1 MLSDH
6 HRALVSATVPALRAH
21 GGKITRVFYR
31 DMLAAHPELF
41 DYFNPANQRDGGQ
54 AASLAASVL
63 AYTSHIANPA
73 PLASMIE
80 RIASKHVSLDI
91 KPAHYPI
98 VGQYL
103 LGAIKDV
110 LGDAA
115 TPEIVEA
122 WSAAYGQL
130 AGIMIDRE
138 AALAMEGAAQP
149 QGWRGFKP
157 FRVARKVRESDVTAS
172 FYLEPVDGA
181 ALPPFLPGQYVSL
194 RVRVPGFDHDQVR
207 QYSLS
212 CAPNEREY
220 RISVKREAPPAD
232 APDAPPGLVS
242 NWLHDAVREGD
253 LLDVHMPLG
262 DFVLQ
267 SGTRPVVLLSGG
279 SGITAVLS
287 MLEQLT
293 GKDGGNREVV
303 FLHAARGRGHHAFGS
318 HVRELARRRS
328 GVRVTVL
335 YGEVGPADEPGIH
348 YDVVGRL
355 TADVI
360 RAHRPAGSADF
371 YYCGPIGFMAGVE
384 AALDSLGV
392 PQARRFSEAFAP
404 DPSFGV
410 SPDPEPGRMVEH
422 GPTTPL
428 AHPMPQ
434 PSGHNT
440 ELASPGS
447 NI

>member
-21 GGKITRVFYR
+21 GGEITRVFYR

-63 AYTSHIANPA
+63 AYASHIANPA
-73 PLASMIE
+73 PLSGMIE
-80 RIASKHVSLDI
+80 RIANKHVSLEI

-103 LGAIKDV
+103 LGAIKNV
-110 LGDAA
+110 LGNAA

-122 WSAAYGQL
+122 WGAAYGQL
-130 AGIMIDRE
+130 ASIMIGRE
-138 AALAMEGAAQP
+138 AALVEAGAAQP
-149 QGWRGFKP
+149 RGWRGFKL
-157 FRVARKVRESDVTAS
+157 FRVTRKVQESDVTAS

-181 ALPPFLPGQYVSL
+181 ALPPYLPGQYVSI
-194 RVRVPGFDHDQVR
+194 RVRVPAFDHYQVR

-212 CAPNEREY
+212 SAPNRRDY
-220 RISVKREAPPAD
+220 RISVKREAAPAD
-232 APDAPPGLVS
+232 APGAPPGLVS
-242 NWLHDAVREGD
+242 NWLHDAVHEGD

-267 SGTRPVVLLSGG
+267 PGTGPVVLLSGG

-287 MLEQLT
+287 MLEHLT
-293 GKDGGNREVV
+293 GHDGGERDVV
-303 FLHAARGRGHHAFGS
+303 FLHAARHRGHHAFGS
-318 HVRELARRRS
+318 HVRALARRRP
-328 GVRVTVL
+328 GVWLAVL
-335 YGEVGPADEPGIH
+335 YGEVGPEDEMGVH
-348 YDVVGRL
+348 HDAVGRV

-360 RAHRPAGSADF
+360 RAHLPAVPADF
-371 YYCGPIGFMAGVE
+371 YYCGPIGFMTGVE

-392 PQARRFSEAFAP
+392 PHAQRFSEAFAP
-404 DPSFGV
+404 DPSFV
-410 SPDPEPGRMVEH
+410 VPANPVPVPVAAE
-422 GPTTPL
+422 
-428 AHPMPQ
+428 
-434 PSGHNT
+434 
-440 ELASPGS
+440 
-447 NI
+447 

>member
-1 MLSDH
+1 M
-6 HRALVSATVPALRAH
+6 
-21 GGKITRVFYR
+21 RVFYR

-63 AYTSHIANPA
+63 AYASHIANPA
-73 PLASMIE
+73 PLSGMIE
-80 RIASKHVSLDI
+80 RIASKHVSLEI

-122 WSAAYGQL
+122 WSAAYSQL
-130 AGIMIDRE
+130 ATLMIGRE
-138 AALAMEGAAQP
+138 AELAEAGAAKL

-157 FRVARKVRESDVTAS
+157 FHVVRKVQESDVAAS

-181 ALPPFLPGQYVSL
+181 ALPSFLPGQYVSL
-194 RVRVPGFDHDQVR
+194 RVRVPGFDHYQVR

-212 CAPNEREY
+212 CAPNGRSY
-220 RISVKREAPPAD
+220 RISVKREATPAD
-232 APDAPPGLVS
+232 VPDAPPGLVS
-242 NWLHDAVREGD
+242 NLLHDTVQEGD

-267 SGTRPVVLLSGG
+267 PGTHPVVLLSGG
-279 SGITAVLS
+279 SGITGVLS
-287 MLEQLT
+287 MLEHLT
-293 GKDGGNREVV
+293 GKDGGDREVV
-303 FLHAARGRGHHAFGS
+303 FLHAARHRRHHAFGS
-318 HVRELARRRS
+318 HIRALARRRL
-328 GVRVTVL
+328 GIRVTVL
-335 YGEVGPADEPGIH
+335 YGEIGPEDKLGLH
-348 YDVVGRL
+348 YDAAGHV

-360 RAHRPAGSADF
+360 RAYLPAAPADF

-384 AALDSLGV
+384 AALDTLGV
-392 PQARRFSEAFAP
+392 PQVRRFSEAFAP
-404 DPSFGV
+404 DPSFAMTV
-410 SPDPEPGRMVEH
+410 TSEH
-422 GPTTPL
+422 LPI
-428 AHPMPQ
+428 AA
-434 PSGHNT
+434 
-440 ELASPGS
+440 E
-447 NI
+447 

>member
-1 MLSDH
+1 MLSDR

-21 GGKITRVFYR
+21 GGEITRVFYR

-63 AYTSHIANPA
+63 AYASHIADPA
-73 PLASMIE
+73 PLSGMIE
-80 RIASKHVSLDI
+80 RIASKHVSLEV

-110 LGDAA
+110 LGEAA

-130 AGIMIDRE
+130 ANIMIGRE
-138 AALAMEGAAQP
+138 AALAEAGAARP

-157 FRVARKVRESDVTAS
+157 FRVTRRVPESDFTAS
-172 FYLEPVDGA
+172 FYLEPIDGA
-181 ALPPFLPGQYVSL
+181 ALPPFLPGQYISI
-194 RVRVPGFDHDQVR
+194 RVRVPGFDHNQVR

-212 CAPNEREY
+212 SAPNSREY
-220 RISVKREAPPAD
+220 RISVKREAAPASV
-232 APDAPPGLVS
+232 PGAPPGLVS
-242 NWLHDAVREGD
+242 GWLHDTVHEGD
-253 LLDVHMPLG
+253 LLDLHMPLG

-267 SGTRPVVLLSGG
+267 PGTHPLVLLSGG

-287 MLEQLT
+287 MLEHLT
-293 GKDGGNREVV
+293 GHDGGEREVV
-303 FLHAARGRGHHAFGS
+303 FLHAARHRGHHAFGS
-318 HVRELARRRS
+318 HVRALARRRP

-335 YGEVGPADEPGIH
+335 FDEVGPEDEPGVH
-348 YDVVGRL
+348 HDAVGRV

-360 RAHRPAGSADF
+360 RAHLPAVPAEF
-371 YYCGPIGFMAGVE
+371 YYCGPIGFMADVD
-384 AALDSLGV
+384 AALDTLGV

-404 DPSFGV
+404 DPSFA
-410 SPDPEPGRMVEH
+410 STRERH
-422 GPTTPL
+422 GT
-428 AHPMPQ
+428 
-434 PSGHNT
+434 S
-440 ELASPGS
+440 
-447 NI
+447 

>member
-21 GGKITRVFYR
+21 GGEITRVFYR

-63 AYTSHIANPA
+63 AYASHIANPA
-73 PLASMIE
+73 PLTGMIE
-80 RIASKHVSLDI
+80 RIASKHVSLEI

-103 LGAIKDV
+103 LGAIKEV

-115 TPEIVEA
+115 TREIIEA

-130 AGIMIDRE
+130 AAIMIGRE
-138 AALAMEGAAQP
+138 AALAEAGAAQP

-157 FRVARKVRESDVTAS
+157 FRVVRKVLESDVTAS
-172 FYLEPVDGA
+172 FYLEPVDGTV
-181 ALPPFLPGQYVSL
+181 LPPFRPGQYVSL
-194 RVRVPGFDHDQVR
+194 RVRVPGFDHHQVR

-212 CAPNEREY
+212 CAPNGREY
-220 RISVKREAPPAD
+220 RISVKREA
-232 APDAPPGLVS
+232 APTDVPGAPPGLVS

-253 LLDVHMPLG
+253 RLDVHMPLG

-267 SGTRPVVLLSGG
+267 PGTHPVVLLSGG

-287 MLEQLT
+287 MLEHLT
-293 GKDGGNREVV
+293 GKDGGDREVV
-303 FLHAARGRGHHAFGS
+303 FLHAARHRGHHAFGS
-318 HVRELARRRS
+318 HVRALARRRP

-335 YGEVGPADEPGIH
+335 YGEAGPADEPGIH
-348 YDVVGRL
+348 HDLVGRL
-355 TADVI
+355 TADLI
-360 RAHRPAGSADF
+360 RTHLPAGSADF

-384 AALDSLGV
+384 AALDRLEV
-392 PQARRFSEAFAP
+392 PHARRFSEAFAP
-404 DPSFGV
+404 DPSFAV
-410 SPDPEPGRMVEH
+410 
-422 GPTTPL
+422 PTYPV
-428 AHPMPQ
+428 PMPVAA
-434 PSGHNT
+434 
-440 ELASPGS
+440 E
-447 NI
+447 

>member
-6 HRALVSATVPALRAH
+6 HRALVTATVPALRAY
-21 GGKITRVFYR
+21 GGEITRVFYR

-63 AYTSHIANPA
+63 AYASHIANPA
-73 PLASMIE
+73 PLARMIQ

-98 VGQYL
+98 VGHYL

-115 TPEIVEA
+115 TPEIIEA

-130 AGIMIDRE
+130 ADIMIGRE
-138 AALAMEGAAQP
+138 AALAAEGAALP
-149 QGWRGFKP
+149 QGWHGFKP
-157 FRVARKVRESDVTAS
+157 FRVGRKVQESDVTAS
-172 FYLEPVDGA
+172 FTLKPVDGK

-194 RVRVPGFDHDQVR
+194 RVRVPGFDHHQVR

-212 CAPNEREY
+212 AAPNGQDY
-220 RISVKREAPPAD
+220 RISVKREAPPDD
-232 APDAPPGLVS
+232 APDARPGLVS

-267 SGTRPVVLLSGG
+267 PGTQPVVLLSGG
-279 SGITAVLS
+279 SGITAVLG

-293 GKDGGNREVV
+293 GKDGGDRDVV
-303 FLHAARGRGHHAFGS
+303 FLHAARHRGHHAFGS
-318 HVRELARRRS
+318 HVRALARRRP
-328 GVRVTVL
+328 GVRVAVL
-335 YGEVGPADEPGIH
+335 YGEAGPADEPGFH
-348 YDVVGRL
+348 YDLVGRL

-360 RAHRPAGSADF
+360 RAHLPAGAPDF
-371 YYCGPIGFMAGVE
+371 YYCGPIGFMVGVE
-384 AALDSLGV
+384 VALDRLGV
-392 PQARRFSEAFAP
+392 PHTRRFSEAFRARP
-404 DPSFGV
+404 VLYHGCCLGQSAAGSGV
-410 SPDPEPGRMVEH
+410 TYFP
-422 GPTTPL
+422 
-428 AHPMPQ
+428 
-434 PSGHNT
+434 
-440 ELASPGS
+440 
-447 NI
+447 

>member
-21 GGKITRVFYR
+21 GGEITRVFYR

-63 AYTSHIANPA
+63 AYASHIANPA
-73 PLASMIE
+73 PLTGMIE
-80 RIASKHVSLDI
+80 RIASKHVSLEI

-115 TPEIVEA
+115 TREIIEA

-130 AGIMIDRE
+130 AAIMIGRE
-138 AALAMEGAAQP
+138 AALAEAGAAQR

-157 FRVARKVRESDVTAS
+157 FRVVRKVLESDVTAS
-172 FYLEPVDGA
+172 FYLEPVDGTV
-181 ALPPFLPGQYVSL
+181 LPPFRPGQYVSL
-194 RVRVPGFDHDQVR
+194 RVRVPGFDHHQVR

-212 CAPNEREY
+212 CAPDGLEY
-220 RISVKREAPPAD
+220 RISVKREA
-232 APDAPPGLVS
+232 APTDVPGAPPGLVS

-267 SGTRPVVLLSGG
+267 PGTHPVVLLSGR

-287 MLEQLT
+287 MLEHLT
-293 GKDGGNREVV
+293 GKDGGDREVV
-303 FLHAARGRGHHAFGS
+303 FLHAARHRGHHAFGS
-318 HVRELARRRS
+318 HVRALARRRP
-328 GVRVTVL
+328 GVRVAVL
-335 YGEVGPADEPGIH
+335 YGEAGPAYEPGVH
-348 YDVVGRL
+348 HAVVGRL
-355 TADVI
+355 TADLI
-360 RAHRPAGSADF
+360 RAYLP
-371 YYCGPIGFMAGVE
+371 
-384 AALDSLGV
+384 
-392 PQARRFSEAFAP
+392 
-404 DPSFGV
+404 
-410 SPDPEPGRMVEH
+410 
-422 GPTTPL
+422 
-428 AHPMPQ
+428 
-434 PSGHNT
+434 
-440 ELASPGS
+440 
-447 NI
+447 

>member
-21 GGKITRVFYR
+21 GGEITRVFYR
-31 DMLAAHPELF
+31 DMLADYPDLF

-63 AYTSHIANPA
+63 AYASHIANPA
-73 PLASMIE
+73 PLTSMIE

-91 KPAHYPI
+91 KPTHYPI
-98 VGQYL
+98 VGRYL
-103 LGAIKDV
+103 LGAIKDT

-115 TPEIVEA
+115 TPEIIEA
-122 WSAAYGQL
+122 WSAAYAQL
-130 AGIMIDRE
+130 AGIMIGRE
-138 AALAMEGAAQP
+138 AALAAEGAAQP

-157 FRVARKVRESDVTAS
+157 FHVVRKVQESDVTAS
-172 FYLEPVDGA
+172 FYLKPVDGA

-194 RVRVPGFDHDQVR
+194 RVRVPGFDHHQVR

-212 CAPNEREY
+212 AAPNGREY
-220 RISVKREAPPAD
+220 RISVKREATPLD

-267 SGTRPVVLLSGG
+267 PGTHPVVLLSGG

-287 MLEQLT
+287 MLEHLT
-293 GKDGGNREVV
+293 GKDSGNREVV
-303 FLHAARGRGHHAFGS
+303 FLHATRHRGHHAFGS
-318 HVRELARRRS
+318 QARKLARRRQ
-328 GVRVTVL
+328 GVRVAIL
-335 YGEVGPADEPGIH
+335 YEEARPADELGVH
-348 YDVVGRL
+348 HDLVGRF
-355 TADVI
+355 TAGII
-360 RAHRPAGSADF
+360 RAHLPAGAADF
-371 YYCGPIGFMAGVE
+371 YFCGPIGFMAGVE

-392 PQARRFSEAFAP
+392 PQARRFCEAFAP
-404 DPSFGV
+404 DPSFA
-410 SPDPEPGRMVEH
+410 
-422 GPTTPL
+422 TTITSEDLPI
-428 AHPMPQ
+428 AA
-434 PSGHNT
+434 
-440 ELASPGS
+440 E
-447 NI
+447 

>member
-6 HRALVSATVPALRAH
+6 HRALVSSTVPALRAQ
-21 GGKITRVFYR
+21 GGEITRVFYR

-63 AYTSHIANPA
+63 AYASHIADPA
-73 PLASMIE
+73 PLAGMIE
-80 RIASKHVSLDI
+80 RIASKHVSLEV
-91 KPAHYPI
+91 KPEHYPI

-103 LGAIKDV
+103 LGALKAV

-122 WSAAYGQL
+122 WGAAYGQL
-130 AGIMIDRE
+130 AAIMIGRE
-138 AALAMEGAAQP
+138 AALAEAGASQL

-157 FRVARKVRESDVTAS
+157 FRIARKAARESDVIAS
-172 FYLEPVDGA
+172 FYLEPADGM
-181 ALPPFLPGQYVSL
+181 ALPSFLPGQYVSL
-194 RVRVPGFDHDQVR
+194 RVRVPGFDHIQIR

-212 CAPNEREY
+212 CAPNGRTY
-220 RISVKREAPPAD
+220 QISVRREAAPAD
-232 APDAPPGLVS
+232 GLAAPPGLVS
-242 NWLHDAVREGD
+242 NWLHDAAREGD

-267 SGTRPVVLLSGG
+267 PGNNPVVLLSGG

-293 GKDGGNREVV
+293 GTEGGDREVV
-303 FLHAARGRGHHAFGS
+303 FLHAARHRGHHAFGS
-318 HVRELARRRS
+318 HVRALARRRP

-335 YGEVGPADEPGIH
+335 YGEAGPADEPGIH
-348 YDVVGRL
+348 HDLVGHL
-355 TADVI
+355 TADII
-360 RAHRPAGSADF
+360 RSHVPAASADF

-384 AALDSLGV
+384 AALDTIGV
-392 PQARRFSEAFAP
+392 PEAQRFSEAFAP
-404 DPSFGV
+404 DPSFAV
-410 SPDPEPGRMVEH
+410 P
-422 GPTTPL
+422 
-428 AHPMPQ
+428 
-434 PSGHNT
+434 
-440 ELASPGS
+440 ASPVGMAVAAG
-447 NI
+447 